1 MKRIN
6 IQIPFVVMVL
16 FFASSSLAAGGIGGS
31 GAPASKSQQMEQG
44 TEREHYFEIEKAR
57 VKVTPEENDGTEDDS
72 AMNQERTIE
81 QEHKKDQGRE

>member
-16 FFASSSLAAGGIGGS
+16 FFASSLLAAGGIGGS
-31 GAPASKSQQMEQG
+31 GAPASKSQQINPG

-57 VKVTPEENDGTEDDS
+57 IKATPEENDGTEDDS

-81 QEHKKDQGRE
+81 KDDKKDQGRE